1 MPNVAH
7 AHAEGPVDSGD
18 RSVFG
23 AVAAWGA
30 FAALSALV
38 AVLCLHFTVSLLL
51 GVAGAGRYEGAVGA
65 TMFFAVYAT
74 PITLIGGTPVALVLT
89 GLWIVLAIRGVVSDA
104 SRRALALAALIG
116 GATAPLL
123 FWWIHGAEHMREPYA
138 GSTTLL
144 LWTAATIGLLAPR
157 LLSASLAPGRFTTR
171 PAGVSTRD

>member
-23 AVAAWGA
+23 ALATWAAA
-30 FAALSALV
+30 TALSALA

-89 GLWIVLAIRGVVSDA
+89 GLWVVLAIRGVVPDA

-123 FWWIHGAEHMREPYA
+123 FWWIHGTEHMSEPYA

-144 LWTAATIGLLAPR
+144 LWTAASIGLLAPR
-157 LLSASLAPGRFTTR
+157 LLSASLAPGRFTPR